1 MEISGKQFT
10 AFLGGMFITAIF
22 YLAIIFFYVL
32 TTFSL
37 AGETL
42 TEKENGDTFRFFT
55 AFIIVGITTFI
66 LVRKI
71 RSGQP
76 FTAIGMSLPLA
87 LALYGMI
94 VSGITCI
101 DNIYYHR
108 SFNKQK
114 WDNTEFKPF
123 KMTKTI
129 VKEKKLI
136 GMSHKELFKLLGSRD
151 NDYWND
157 KNYMVYPTDNPG
169 WRLEIGFTNG
179 KVQSAY
185 LYEGGFDD

>member
-1 MEISGKQFT
+1 MEISSKQVT
-10 AFLGGMFITAIF
+10 AFLGGMFFTGICYF
-22 YLAIIFFYVL
+22 AIIFFYVL
-32 TTFSL
+32 ATFSL

-42 TEKENGDTFRFFT
+42 TEKENGDTFRFFSVF
-55 AFIIVGITTFI
+55 FIVTITTFI
-66 LVRKI
+66 VVRKI
-71 RSGQP
+71 RSRQP

-87 LALYGMI
+87 LAVYGMI

-101 DNIYYHR
+101 DNLDYHL

-123 KMTKTI
+123 KMAKTL

-136 GMSHKELFKLLGSRD
+136 GMSHQDLFNMLGSRN

-157 KNYMVYPTDNPG
+157 KNYMVYPTDNPSWG
-169 WRLEIGFTNG
+169 LEIGFTND
-179 KVQSAY
+179 KVESAY